1 MGGRKEKE
9 MCAIDLNELSREE
22 LLDIL
27 WHYDTYIEN
36 FDYEN
41 EGRPVCLLEFV
52 NNDYQDIKEE
62 L

>member
-1 MGGRKEKE
+1 
-9 MCAIDLNELSREE
+9 MCAIDLNELSKEE

-52 NNDYQDIKEE
+52 NNDYQDIKED